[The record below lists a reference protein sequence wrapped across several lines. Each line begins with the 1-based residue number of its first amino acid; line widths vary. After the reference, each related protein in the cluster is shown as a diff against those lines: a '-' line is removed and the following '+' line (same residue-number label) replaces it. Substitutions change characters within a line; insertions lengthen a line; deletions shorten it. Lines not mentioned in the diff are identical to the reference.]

1 MNTMKLTFVN
11 VGYGEAILLECP
23 DPAFPD
29 GCFTMLIDGGG
40 ADPAEF
46 AGNTSGRIPLHAY
59 LKDRA
64 LDHLD
69 LVVNTHP
76 HEDHVS
82 GLLQAVEKIPVREL
96 WQTLPPA
103 FCREGMRELDVS
115 LARNRSQDKFL
126 HALNDCAA
134 LSRLVEDA
142 GGRVLQV
149 RPGMQGELCRGLRYT
164 VLGPSEE
171 KLRDLEARCAAL
183 YAEADEEAFL
193 EKLNTLDAQLNN
205 RSIILLLE
213 YGETRIL
220 LPGDTNLAGY
230 EGIDSA
236 HLKADLFKVGHHGQR
251 DGADEKLLQ
260 AVQARAVVC
269 CANSDRLY
277 HSADPA
283 LMALIRA
290 HGAARYFSD
299 CPPVEGETIPPHSAL
314 VFTVGDDGT
323 IEAEYHERFK

>member
-1 MNTMKLTFVN
+1 MEQMKLTFVN

-23 DPAFPD
+23 DAAFPG

-40 ADPAEF
+40 ADPSEF
-46 AGNTSGRIPLHAY
+46 IGNSTGRIPLNEY
-59 LKDRA
+59 LKASA

-82 GLLQAVEKIPVREL
+82 GLLKTVETIPVREL
-96 WQTLPPA
+96 WQILSPV
-103 FCREGMRELDVS
+103 FCRKGMRELDVS

-134 LSRLVEDA
+134 LSRLVADA
-142 GGRVLQV
+142 GGKVLQV

-193 EKLNTLDAQLNN
+193 EKLNDLDAQLNN

-213 YGETRIL
+213 YGSTRIL

-230 EGIDSA
+230 EGIDPA
-236 HLKADLFKVGHHGQR
+236 LLKADLFKVGHHGQR
-251 DGADEKLLQ
+251 DGADEKLLE
-260 AVQARAVVC
+260 AVQAKAVVC
-269 CANSDRLY
+269 CANSVRLY
-277 HSADPA
+277 NSADPR
-283 LMALIRA
+283 LMAMIRS

-314 VFTVGDDGT
+314 VFIIGEDGT
-323 IEAEYHERFK
+323 IEAEYQ

>member
-1 MNTMKLTFVN
+1 METMKLSFVN

-23 DPAFPD
+23 DPAFTG

-46 AGNTSGRIPLHAY
+46 DGNSSGRIPLHEY
-59 LKDRA
+59 LKARA

-82 GLLQAVEKIPVREL
+82 GLLQAVETIPVREL
-96 WQTLPPA
+96 WLTLSPA
-103 FCREGMRELDVS
+103 FCREVMRELDVG

-126 HALNDCAA
+126 HALNDCAV

-142 GGRVLQV
+142 GGTVRQV
-149 RPGMQGELCRGLRYT
+149 SPGMCGELCRGLRYT
-164 VLGPSEE
+164 VLAPSAE
-171 KLRDLEARCAAL
+171 KLRDLEARCEAL
-183 YAEADEEAFL
+183 YGEADEEAFL

-230 EGIDSA
+230 EGIDPSL
-236 HLKADLFKVGHHGQR
+236 LKADLFKVGHHGQR
-251 DGADEKLLQ
+251 DGADQKLLE
-260 AVQARAVVC
+260 AVQAKAVVC
-269 CANSDRLY
+269 CANSVRLY
-277 HSADPA
+277 NSADPK
-283 LMALIRA
+283 LMALIRD
-290 HGAARYFSD
+290 HGAMRYFSD
-299 CPPVEGETIPPHSAL
+299 CPPVEGESIPPHNAL
-314 VFTVGDDGT
+314 VFTIGDDGT
-323 IEAEYHERFK
+323 IEADYQ

>member
-23 DPAFPD
+23 DPAFPG

-46 AGNTSGRIPLHAY
+46 AGSTSGRIPLSEY
-59 LKDRA
+59 LKARA

-82 GLLQAVEKIPVREL
+82 GLLKAVETIPVREL

-115 LARNRSQDKFL
+115 LARSRSQDKFL

-142 GGRVLQV
+142 GGMVLQV
-149 RPGMQGELCRGLRYT
+149 RPGMQGELCKGLRYT

-171 KLRDLEARCAAL
+171 KLRDLESRCEAL
-183 YAEADEEAFL
+183 YAETDEEAFL
-193 EKLNTLDAQLNN
+193 EKLNALDAQLNN

-213 YGETRIL
+213 YGETRLL

-230 EGIDSA
+230 EGIDPTL
-236 HLKADLFKVGHHGQR
+236 LKADLFKVGHHGQR

-260 AVQARAVVC
+260 AVQARVVVC

-283 LMALIRA
+283 LMALIRDLRA
-290 HGAARYFSD
+290 KRCFSD

-314 VFTVGDDGT
+314 VFTVGDNGT
-323 IEAEYHERFK
+323 IEAEYQ

>member
-1 MNTMKLTFVN
+1 MDRIKLTFVN
-11 VGYGEAILLECP
+11 VGYGEAMLLECP
-23 DPAFPD
+23 DPSFPD

-46 AGNTSGRIPLHAY
+46 VGNATGRIPLREY
-59 LKDRA
+59 LKARA
-64 LDHLD
+64 LRRLD

-82 GLLQAVEKIPVREL
+82 GLLQAVETIPVREL

-103 FCREGMRELDVS
+103 FCREGMRELDVT
-115 LARNRSQDKFL
+115 LASNRPQDKFL

-142 GGRVLQV
+142 GGLVRQV
-149 RPGMQGELCRGLRYT
+149 SPGKSGELCKGLRYT
-164 VLGPSEE
+164 ILGPSEE
-171 KLRDLEARCAAL
+171 KLRDLESRCEAL
-183 YAEADEEAFL
+183 YAEKDEEAFL
-193 EKLNTLDAQLNN
+193 EKLNALDARLNN
-205 RSIILLLE
+205 RSVILLLE
-213 YGETRIL
+213 YGSTRIL

-230 EGIDSA
+230 EGIDPA
-236 HLKADLFKVGHHGQR
+236 KLRADLFKVGHHGQR
-251 DGADEKLLQ
+251 DGADDRLLD
-260 AVQARAVVC
+260 AVQAKAVVC

-277 HSADPA
+277 NSADPG
-283 LMALIRA
+283 LMSSIRD
-290 HGAARYFSD
+290 HGAKRFFSD

-323 IEAEYHERFK
+323 IEAEYQ

>member
-1 MNTMKLTFVN
+1 MNSMKLTFVN

-23 DPAFPD
+23 DPAFPG

-46 AGNTSGRIPLHAY
+46 EGNISGRIPLHEY
-59 LKDRA
+59 LKARA

-82 GLLQAVEKIPVREL
+82 GLLRTVETIPVREL
-96 WQTLPPA
+96 WQTLPPT
-103 FCREGMRELDVS
+103 FCREGMRELNVA

-134 LSRLVEDA
+134 LSSLVEDA
-142 GGRVLQV
+142 GGIVRQV
-149 RPGMQGELCRGLRYT
+149 SPGMGGALCRGLRCT
-164 VLGPSEE
+164 VLGPSAE
-171 KLRDLEARCAAL
+171 KLQDLEARCAAL

-193 EKLNTLDAQLNN
+193 EKLNALDALLNN

-213 YGETRIL
+213 YGSTRLL

-230 EGIDSA
+230 EGIA
-236 HLKADLFKVGHHGQR
+236 PALLKADLFKVGHHGQR
-251 DGADEKLLQ
+251 DGADEKLLE
-260 AVQARAVVC
+260 AVQAKAVVC
-269 CANSDRLY
+269 CANSVRLY
-277 HSADPA
+277 NSADPK
-283 LMALIRA
+283 LMALIRD
-290 HGAARYFSD
+290 HGAKRYFSD

-314 VFTVGDDGT
+314 VFTIGDDGA
-323 IEAEYHERFK
+323 IEAEYQ

>member
-1 MNTMKLTFVN
+1 METMKLTFVN

-23 DPAFPD
+23 DPAFPG

-40 ADPAEF
+40 ADPSEF
-46 AGNTSGRIPLHAY
+46 LGNTTGRIPLHEY
-59 LKDRA
+59 LKARA
-64 LDHLD
+64 LSHLD

-82 GLLQAVEKIPVREL
+82 GLLPAAEAIPVREL
-96 WQTLPPA
+96 WQILPPA

-115 LARNRSQDKFL
+115 LARSRSQEKFL

-142 GGRVLQV
+142 GGRVLRV
-149 RPGMQGELCRGLRYT
+149 RPGKQGELCEGLRYT
-164 VLGPSEE
+164 ILGPSEE

-193 EKLNTLDAQLNN
+193 EKLNALDAQLNN
-205 RSIILLLE
+205 RSVILLLE

-230 EGIDSA
+230 EGLDPEL
-236 HLKADLFKVGHHGQR
+236 LKADLFKVGHHGQR

-260 AVQARAVVC
+260 AVQARVVVC

-283 LMALIRA
+283 LMALIRD
-290 HGAARYFSD
+290 HGAKRCFSD

-314 VFTVGDDGT
+314 VFTVGDNGT
-323 IEAEYHERFK
+323 IEAEYQ